1 MPLTTNIKPNPRA
14 VELIKFVFCRVE
26 WEEVGSPSPAMQAS
40 VYCINNLRRYHI
52 SVAIFWFCNVSYFV
66 LVLVFVFVNC
76 RLCCICVVFVP
87 DCVLFCRLCCVVLY
101 TIMSN

>member
-40 VYCINNLRRYHI
+40 VYCINHLRRYHI
-52 SVAIFWFCNVSYFV
+52 SVAICCVLFLVYLLVLLLCCNVSYPLF
-66 LVLVFVFVNC
+66 LY
-76 RLCCICVVFVP
+76 LC
-87 DCVLFCRLCCVVLY
+87 LCL
-101 TIMSN
+101 